1 MKVAI
6 LTDTSACLTV
16 DKIKELNI
24 HQIELSIEFEGS
36 RYPEKTGMTPYLRD
50 KMLDKRTDTPVLEP
64 ISTVYLEEYFESLEK
79 EGYDEFLYISLANGI
94 SSLPKVVSSYAKAS
108 DRKITVFDSYS
119 SGALQGQ
126 MVELAGEMLLSGK
139 TVSQVVDQLINLRN
153 NNRTYMLISD
163 IYQLMKTG
171 YVSNG
176 VNSMSNLFLR
186 PLTMMKFN
194 ENGKLAMVNTH
205 YREKKAYSEVLE
217 LIISQYHS
225 MNDQMRITL
234 MGDENNSQFD
244 ELYELL
250 QENFPTAKIEKD
262 ELPISLAIYTGKK
275 SIGIS
280 FGLDWKTVLYE

>member
-64 ISTVYLEEYFESLEK
+64 ISTAYLEEYFESLEK

-126 MVELAGEMLLSGK
+126 MVELAGKMLLSGK
-139 TVSQVVDQLINLRN
+139 TVNQVVDQLINLRN

-176 VNSMSNLFLR
+176 VNSMSNLFSVLI
-186 PLTMMKFN
+186 KF
-194 ENGKLAMVNTH
+194 H
-205 YREKKAYSEVLE
+205 
-217 LIISQYHS
+217 HC
-225 MNDQMRITL
+225 
-234 MGDENNSQFD
+234 
-244 ELYELL
+244 
-250 QENFPTAKIEKD
+250 
-262 ELPISLAIYTGKK
+262 
-275 SIGIS
+275 
-280 FGLDWKTVLYE
+280 